1 MENLK
6 FRTSLKCSG
15 CVNAITPWLSS
26 INEIKSWNV
35 DLNSIDK
42 VLEIEANEDIS
53 DQVIENIKKAGYE
66 ISRLPA

>member
-66 ISRLPA
+66 ISRLPV

>member
-6 FRTSLKCSG
+6 FRTSLKCNG
-15 CVNAITPWLSS
+15 CVNAITPWLSN